1 MTKITFMGE
10 LTSTS
15 EFISRT
21 KSCRHNDAE
30 KISNFTVSAHT
41 VILSEI
47 IKPIKPFFL
56 HLFFFFFVTA
66 GSCFVAK
73 ALLVICM

>member
-1 MTKITFMGE
+1 MTKISFMGE

-30 KISNFTVSAHT
+30 KFTVSALT

-47 IKPIKPFFL
+47 LKSIKPFVL
-56 HLFFFFFVTA
+56 HLFFFVTS
-66 GSCFVAK
+66 GSCFVEKAK
-73 ALLVICM
+73 TGDMHVI